1 MCIRDSHDSL
11 AALNGF
17 SQQLRPR
24 TRVFTKEDG
33 TSELLLCLYGSFELN
48 DSSSIP
54 AIPILI
60 WIPKQYPLV
69 PPIPYIDLANL
80 NSNKIRIGEH
90 IDSEGKI
97 YLPIFQHWDPRSCN
111 ISKMLIELLQIGSR
125 EHFIQPTQS
134 SSPNGQNDN
143 TKNVDIKMQDVR
155 PPLPPKPTLLMKNGP
170 TSSSTSSL
178 STHTDNMRFPVSPS
192 PSRQQSQLSSNT
204 PLPPKIPLNNSSIS
218 IPISPPKIPKRP
230 TEPKLETSFD
240 LLDLTTSGETHE
252 DSTHKKTMIDLQET
266 INALS
271 QADKTYID
279 SELQGRVGTI
289 ESAFQQFE
297 DLYAYETKYIS
308 SVKQSIEENKDKL
321 RRETEVVKNEI
332 QNVRNFGNKHLEKGT
347 TDPLWMVST
356 ESAGLNQ
363 LYDLVAKD
371 DALSDTINA
380 LYQMLNRGVIALD
393 LFVRKSRELAREQFL
408 TRLHIEKIT
417 TILLEAEH

>member
-1 MCIRDSHDSL
+1 
-11 AALNGF
+11 
-17 SQQLRPR
+17 
-24 TRVFTKEDG
+24 
-33 TSELLLCLYGSFELN
+33 
-48 DSSSIP
+48 
-54 AIPILI
+54 
-60 WIPKQYPLV
+60 
-69 PPIPYIDLANL
+69 
-80 NSNKIRIGEH
+80 
-90 IDSEGKI
+90 
-97 YLPIFQHWDPRSCN
+97 
-111 ISKMLIELLQIGSR
+111 MLIELLQIGSR